1 MHPEAVLLALRRAW
15 LAIEPLRLP
24 VAVMGG
30 LALAVWQHVRATRD
44 VDLALSLEQH
54 ELERLL
60 DRLREA
66 GIRRKPGSSLVHL
79 GGQDVVPLLYEPPD
93 TFMDVQVDLLLA
105 NGPYQRQALDRRAEA
120 NLPAL
125 DIAIDVLS
133 CEDLILHK
141 LLAGRLIDRY
151 DAAALVRI
159 NRQTLDVS
167 YLKQWS
173 GELGLEAE
181 LSSVW
186 LEACPGETPPR

>member
-15 LAIEPLRLP
+15 LVIEPMGLP

-60 DRLREA
+60 DRLSEA
-66 GIRRKPGSSLVHL
+66 GIRRKPGSSLVRL

-93 TFMDVQVDLLLA
+93 TFVDVQVDLLLA
-105 NGPYQRQALDRRAEA
+105 GGPYQRQALHRRVEA
-120 NLPAL
+120 HLPAL

-159 NRQTLDVS
+159 NRQALDVS

-173 GELGLEAE
+173 GELGLGAE
-181 LSSVW
+181 LSAVW
-186 LEACPGETPPR
+186 LDACPGETPPG